1 MIIRAYLRASTHE
14 QDATRAKQQLQDF
27 ISGYGLSIATYY
39 AENASGATLARPE
52 LMRLLDE
59 ANSGDVILVEQIDRL
74 ARLKSDDWETL
85 KKIINEKGI
94 RIVSPELP
102 TSHIQLQA
110 ESKSDDFT
118 SSVIRAV
125 NGMLLDLLAATARKD
140 YEDRRRRQ
148 AQGIEKAKQAK
159 KYAGRP
165 EDLSK
170 QKVIRSMLK
179 DGSSYSEIIEALGCS
194 RALIAKV
201 SKQMS

>member
-74 ARLKSDDWETL
+74 ARLKSDDWDTL
-85 KKIINEKGI
+85 KQIINEKGI